1 MSLIKWKKRNGMFPS
16 VSSVFDNFF
25 DESANFFESWRNGS
39 SLPSVN
45 VKDGEKNYSL
55 EVAAPG
61 LSKKDFNI
69 EVDKGV
75 LTISSETKKEDKEET
90 ENYTRQEFS
99 YSSFS
104 RSFWLPEE
112 VKEDDIQA
120 TYKDGILTVNV
131 PKVTTAKKKTAKKI
145 AIK

>member
-1 MSLIKWKKRNGMFPS
+1 MSLINWKKRNGMFPN
-16 VSSVFDNFF
+16 VSSVLDNFF
-25 DESANFFESWRNGS
+25 DESANLFESWRNGS
-39 SLPSVN
+39 SIPSVN
-45 VKDGEKNYSL
+45 VKDDEKNYSL

-90 ENYTRQEFS
+90 DNYTRREYS

-112 VKEDDIQA
+112 VKENDIKA
-120 TYKDGILTVNV
+120 TYKDGILSVNV
-131 PKVTTAKKKTAKKI
+131 PKVKVVKKKTAKKI

>member
-1 MSLIKWKKRNGMFPS
+1 MSLIKWKKRNGMFPTINS
-16 VSSVFDNFF
+16 IFDNFF
-25 DESANFFESWRNGS
+25 EDDDFNLFRWRGGAS
-39 SLPSVN
+39 FPSVN
-45 VKDGEKNYSL
+45 VKDEDDSYSL

-61 LSKKDFNI
+61 LTKKDFNI

-75 LTISSETKKEDKEET
+75 LTVSSETKKEDKEET

-112 VKEDDIQA
+112 VKEDNIKA
-120 TYKDGILTVNV
+120 TYKDGILSIDV
-131 PKVTTAKKKTAKKI
+131 PKVKVAKKKTAKKI

>member
-1 MSLIKWKKRNGMFPS
+1 MSLIKWKKKNGMFPTINS
-16 VSSVFDNFF
+16 IFDNFF
-25 DESANFFESWRNGS
+25 EDDGANLFNWRSSSAF
-39 SLPSVN
+39 PSVN
-45 VKDGEKNYSL
+45 VKDEEKNYSL

-61 LSKKDFNI
+61 LTKKDFNI

-90 ENYTRQEFS
+90 ENYTRQEYS

-112 VKEDDIQA
+112 VKENDITA
-120 TYKDGILTVNV
+120 TYKDGILSVNV
-131 PKVTTAKKKTAKKI
+131 PKVKTAKKKTAKKI

>member
-16 VSSVFDNFF
+16 INSIFDNFF
-25 DESANFFESWRNGS
+25 ADDESLFLNWKNESV
-39 SLPSVN
+39 LPSVN
-45 VKDGEKNYSL
+45 VKNEKDSFCL

-61 LSKKDFNI
+61 LKKDDFKV

-75 LTISSETKKEDKEET
+75 LTISSETKNEEKEET
-90 ENYTRQEFS
+90 DNFTRQEFS

-104 RSFWLPEE
+104 RSFWLPED
-112 VKEDDIQA
+112 VKEDNIAA
-120 TYKDGILTVNV
+120 TYEDGILKLVI
-131 PKVTTAKKKTAKKI
+131 PKVEVASKKDVKKI

>member
-1 MSLIKWKKRNGMFPS
+1 MSLIQWKKRNGMFPS
-16 VSSVFDNFF
+16 INSIFDDFF
-25 DESANFFESWRNGS
+25 ADEPFLNSWKNDS
-39 SLPSVN
+39 ILPSVN
-45 VKDGEKNYSL
+45 VKNEEDCFCL

-61 LSKKDFNI
+61 LKKDDFNV

-75 LTISSETKKEDKEET
+75 LTISTETEKDEQEET
-90 ENYTRQEFS
+90 DNYTRKEFS

-112 VKEDDIQA
+112 VKEDEIEA
-120 TYKDGILTVNV
+120 SYEDGILNVKV
-131 PKVTTAKKKTAKKI
+131 PKEATITKKEVKKI

>member
-1 MSLIKWKKRNGMFPS
+1 MSLIKRKKRNGMFP
-16 VSSVFDNFF
+16 VINSVFDNFF
-25 DESANFFESWRNGS
+25 EDDNALLKKWRNGTAF
-39 SLPSVN
+39 PSVN
-45 VKDGEKNYSL
+45 VKDEDKSYCL

-61 LSKKDFNI
+61 LSKKDFEI

-75 LTISSETKKEDKEET
+75 LTISAKTKKEDKEET

-104 RSFWLPEE
+104 RSFWLPEAI
-112 VKEDDIQA
+112 KESEIKA
-120 TYKDGILTVNV
+120 SYKDGILTVNV
-131 PKVTTAKKKTAKKI
+131 PKAKIVKKKTAKKI